1 MKRRA
6 QGCSLAPLPL
16 QGSGKAA
23 WRGLSVNCLRL
34 VYSFWSKN
42 SIQTFTATSWSPET
56 TGDEKYTLSASYFSR
71 HLVGN
76 TREINREMYADRF
89 KPECT
94 HLGFDRWQKS

>member
-6 QGCSLAPLPL
+6 QGCSL

-23 WRGLSVNCLRL
+23 WRGLRL

-42 SIQTFTATSWSPET
+42 SIQTLTATSWSPET

>member
-1 MKRRA
+1 MPLSHYRDLGKRRGEDSVSIVSDLSTVSGVRTA
-6 QGCSLAPLPL
+6 SRLL
-16 QGSGKAA
+16 QP
-23 WRGLSVNCLRL
+23 
-34 VYSFWSKN
+34 
-42 SIQTFTATSWSPET
+42 SWSPET
-56 TGDEKYTLSASYFSR
+56 TGDEKYIFFASYFSR